1 LCTHVA
7 LPLRP
12 GASRLVQGRQYES
25 FREQNT
31 ARHSADTALLR
42 AWREQAAARRPGARP
57 AAPREQARQRVWQQ
71 AAVARAQLPVAQR
84 VLPACAPPRAA
95 SEANAG
101 SLKQRR

>member
-1 LCTHVA
+1 MSPCRCGQAHLAT
-7 LPLRP
+7 LRA
-12 GASRLVQGRQYES
+12 ASRSLS
-25 FREQNT
+25 SEQNT
-31 ARHSADTALLR
+31 ARRSADTASAR
-42 AWREQAAARRPGARP
+42 AWHEQAAARRH
-57 AAPREQARQRVWQQ
+57 AAWAATPREQARQRVRRQ